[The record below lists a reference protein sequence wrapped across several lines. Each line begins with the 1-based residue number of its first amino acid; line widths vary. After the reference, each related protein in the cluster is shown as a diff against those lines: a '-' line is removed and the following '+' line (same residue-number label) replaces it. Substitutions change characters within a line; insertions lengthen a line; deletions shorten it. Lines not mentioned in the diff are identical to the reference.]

1 MRAALLALAL
11 ALAAVLGAPA
21 QATPESTR
29 TTQQVAPATVVE
41 LRGTDPVQVVKT
53 GRPGQL
59 RVTNPNDTWIK
70 FLWGTFSRPQPDGQR
85 RISAYRSITIQVDRR
100 RIDWM
105 ALLAGDQLIGEG
117 TVRGIR
123 L

>member
-1 MRAALLALAL
+1 MRAALLALVL
-11 ALAAVLGAPA
+11 TLAAGAAPA
-21 QATPESTR
+21 QAT
-29 TTQQVAPATVVE
+29 VAPGSGTGRAVLPATAE
-41 LRGTDPVQVVKT
+41 ARGTAPIQVVKT

-59 RVTNPNDTWIK
+59 RVTNPNDTWVK
-70 FLWGTFSRPQPDGQR
+70 VLWGTFSRAQPDGQR
-85 RISAYRSITIQVDRR
+85 RVGAYGSVTIQVDRR

-105 ALLAGDQLIGEG
+105 ALLAGDQVIGEG